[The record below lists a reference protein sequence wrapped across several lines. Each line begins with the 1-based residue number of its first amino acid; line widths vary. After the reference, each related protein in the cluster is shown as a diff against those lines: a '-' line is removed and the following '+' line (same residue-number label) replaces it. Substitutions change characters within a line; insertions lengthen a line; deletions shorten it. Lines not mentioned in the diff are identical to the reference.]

1 MTRGITEVLIIF
13 ARAPEAGRVKTRLI
27 PGLGAEAACAL
38 HAACVLD
45 VHARHADHAP
55 PPREVVLYRAGDPG
69 ADFWRAM
76 TGPQRDQRGVDLGE
90 RMAAAIAAEL
100 ARAPKVVILGADS
113 PTLPPE
119 RVDAAFAA
127 LDHVPVVLGPAED
140 GGYYLLGARDRL
152 PPVFHGPAWGTARV
166 LADTC
171 DLLDAAGLRYQR
183 LEDCF
188 DVDRP
193 EDLER
198 LRCAVGAIPR
208 EGGIVPARV
217 AAWLAGWGRGP
228 RETP

>member
-1 MTRGITEVLIIF
+1 VTPRTTEVLIIF
-13 ARAPEAGRVKTRLI
+13 ARAPEPGRVKTRLV
-27 PGLGAEAACAL
+27 PALGAEAACAL

-45 VHARHADHAP
+45 VHARHTDHAP
-55 PPREVVLYRAGDPG
+55 PHREVVLYRAGDT
-69 ADFWRAM
+69 AAEFWRGLP
-76 TGPQRDQRGVDLGE
+76 GPQRDQHGVDLGE
-90 RMAAAIAAEL
+90 RMARAIGQEL

-127 LDHVPVVLGPAED
+127 LEHAPVVLGPAED

-152 PPVFHGPAWGTARV
+152 PPVFSGPIWGTARV

-198 LRCAVGAIPR
+198 LRRAVEAIPR
-208 EGGIVPARV
+208 EGGVLPARV
-217 AAWLAGWGRGP
+217 AAWLAGPGSGP
-228 RETP
+228 RNPP